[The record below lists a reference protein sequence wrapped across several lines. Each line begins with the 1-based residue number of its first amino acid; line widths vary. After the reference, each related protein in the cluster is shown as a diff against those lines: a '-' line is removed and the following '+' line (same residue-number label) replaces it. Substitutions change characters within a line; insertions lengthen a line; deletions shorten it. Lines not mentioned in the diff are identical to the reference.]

1 MLLIMSSKKTLFGAA
16 IVFSVLWNLAV
27 YAQSSQGTWMKAA
40 PLSGPRS
47 EHQAVS
53 LNGKIYAIGGYTIVV
68 RDGKPQPIPNSG
80 MNEVYDPATDSW
92 HTLAP
97 VPMGANHT
105 GIAVLG
111 GKIYVGGGFL
121 GTGHM
126 MTTDRFFA
134 YDPATDRWQE
144 LARLSSPRGAPAF
157 IAVGGKL
164 HAIGGRIVN
173 ADGAVATHEVYDPAT
188 NRWTPAAPLPVARDH
203 VGIAVVDG
211 KIHVYVGRK
220 TDAVMSKVGLHDI
233 YDPATDR
240 WTPAPPMP
248 IPVSSGTFAQYRDML
263 FYLGGECTDDNKT
276 YALNEAYDPKTQRWI
291 KFADMPVARHAQA
304 AAVAGDKL
312 YMIGGANGCGA
323 DGIVADNLVFMLP

>member
-1 MLLIMSSKKTLFGAA
+1 
-16 IVFSVLWNLAV
+16 LAV
-27 YAQSSQGTWMKAA
+27 GIMLGAFWAGPLSAPQTQGNWSKAA
-40 PLSGPRS
+40 PLPSPRS

-53 LNGKIYAIGGYTIVV
+53 LDGKVYAIGGYTVV
-68 RDGKPQPIPNSG
+68 MREGKPVVIPNSG
-80 MNEVYDPATDSW
+80 INEVYDPAMDSW
-92 HTLAP
+92 RTLAP
-97 VPMGANHT
+97 VPIGANHT

-121 GTGHM
+121 SNGHM
-126 MTTDRFFA
+126 MSTDRFFS
-134 YDPATDRWQE
+134 YDPTADRWQE

-164 HAIGGRIVN
+164 HTIGGRTVN

-188 NRWTPAAPLPVARDH
+188 NRWTQAAPLPVARDH

-220 TDAVMSKVGLHDI
+220 TDAVMSKVGLHDV

-248 IPVSSGTFAQYRDML
+248 IPVSSGTFTQYRDML
-263 FYLGGECTDDNKT
+263 FYLGGECTEDNKT
-276 YALNEAYDPKTQRWI
+276 YALNEAYDPKTQRWR
-291 KFADMPVARHAQA
+291 KLADMPIARHAQA
-304 AAVAGDKL
+304 AAVAGNKL
-312 YMIGGANGCGA
+312 YMTGGANGCGA
-323 DGIVADNLVFMLP
+323 DGIIADNLVFTLP

>member
-1 MLLIMSSKKTLFGAA
+1 MKKKRFAALITLALL
-16 IVFSVLWNLAV
+16 SVSPIC
-27 YAQSSQGTWMKAA
+27 AQPLEGTWSKAA
-40 PLSGPRS
+40 PIAGGPRS
-47 EHQAVS
+47 ELQAVS
-53 LNGKIYAIGGYTIVV
+53 LNGRIYAIGGYTVVV
-68 RDGKPQPIPNSG
+68 RDDKPAVNPNSG
-80 MNEVYDPATDSW
+80 INEVYDPATDSW
-92 HTLAP
+92 RTLAP

-111 GKIYVGGGFL
+111 GKIYIGGGFL
-121 GTGHM
+121 ATGHGM
-126 MTTDRFFA
+126 STDRFFA

-144 LARLSSPRGAPAF
+144 LSRLSSPRGAPAF

-173 ADGAVATHEVYDPAT
+173 ADGAVGTHEIYDPAT

-220 TDAVMSKVGLHDI
+220 TDAVMSKVGLHDV

-248 IPVSSGTFAQYRDML
+248 IPVSSGTFAQYRGML
-263 FYLGGECTDDNKT
+263 FYLGGECTEDNKT
-276 YALNEAYDPKTQRWI
+276 YALNEAYDPKSGKWI
-291 KFADMPVARHAQA
+291 KFADIPVARHAQA

-312 YMIGGANGCGA
+312 YMIGGSTGCGA
-323 DGIVADNLVFMLP
+323 EGLVPDNLVFTLP

>member
-1 MLLIMSSKKTLFGAA
+1 MKKKRFAAGITLA
-16 IVFSVLWNLAV
+16 VLWALPV
-27 YAQSSQGTWMKAA
+27 CAQPTQGTWSRAA
-40 PLSGPRS
+40 TLAAGPRS
-47 EHQAVS
+47 ELQAVS
-53 LNGKIYAIGGYTIVV
+53 LDGKIYAIGGYTVVV
-68 RDGKPQPIPNSG
+68 RDGKPAINPNSG
-80 MNEVYDPATDSW
+80 INEVYDPVTDSW

-111 GKIYVGGGFL
+111 GKIYAGGGFF
-121 GTGHM
+121 GTGHSLS
-126 MTTDRFFA
+126 TDRFYA
-134 YDPATDRWQE
+134 YDPAADRWQE

-173 ADGAVATHEVYDPAT
+173 ADGAVGTHEVYDPAT
-188 NRWTPAAPLPVARDH
+188 NQWTPAAPLPVARDH
-203 VGIAVVDG
+203 AGIAVVDG

-220 TDAVMSKVGLHDI
+220 TDAVMSKVGLHDV
-233 YDPATDR
+233 YDPGTDR

-248 IPVSSGTFAQYRDML
+248 IPVSSGTFAQYREML

-276 YALNEAYDPKTQRWI
+276 YALNEAYDPRTDKWI

-304 AAVAGDKL
+304 AAVAGGKL
-312 YMIGGANGCGA
+312 YMIGGSTGCGA
-323 DGIVADNLVFMLP
+323 EGLLSDNLVFTLP